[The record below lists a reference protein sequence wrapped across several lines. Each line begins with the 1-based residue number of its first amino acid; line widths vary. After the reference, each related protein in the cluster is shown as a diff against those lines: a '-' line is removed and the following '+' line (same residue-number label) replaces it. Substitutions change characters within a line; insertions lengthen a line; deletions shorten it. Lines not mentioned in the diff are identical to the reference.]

1 MVNRS
6 ASYYL
11 DIGVL
16 GEELVTEWLQSTEW
30 LILNRRWHCRW
41 GELDIIARQEARGVD
56 TSATL
61 RESEAVASLC
71 SKSML
76 RKRASR
82 QEARGNL
89 LPTLAFIEVKTR
101 SQGNWDVDGLLS
113 ITPQK
118 QAKIWRTAECFL
130 ATHPDLAD
138 YPCRFDV
145 ALVRCQ
151 RLPKSKHLKSSKMF
165 SKLFQ
170 VEQAGDILKYQLSLQ
185 EYIVSAFGY

>member
-1 MVNRS
+1 MANRS

-16 GEELVTEWLQSTEW
+16 GEELVVQWLQSTEW
-30 LILNRRWHCRW
+30 LVLNRRWHCRW
-41 GELDIIARQEARGVD
+41 GELDIIAIQKSEIRSQ
-56 TSATL
+56 
-61 RESEAVASLC
+61 ESEIST
-71 SKSML
+71 
-76 RKRASR
+76 
-82 QEARGNL
+82 
-89 LPTLAFIEVKTR
+89 PTPLLAFIEVKTR

-130 ATHPDLAD
+130 ATYPNLAD

-151 RLPKSKHLKSSKMF
+151 RLPKSKHPKSPEMF
-165 SKLFQ
+165 SKVFQ
-170 VEQAGDILKYQLSLQ
+170 VEQAGDILEYQLSLQ

>member
-1 MVNRS
+1 MANRS

-16 GEELVTEWLQSTEW
+16 GEELVAQWLQSREW

-41 GELDIIARQEARGVD
+41 GEIDLIAR
-56 TSATL
+56 
-61 RESEAVASLC
+61 
-71 SKSML
+71 
-76 RKRASR
+76 
-82 QEARGNL
+82 EARGNL

-118 QAKIWRTAECFL
+118 QAKIWRTAEYFL
-130 ATHPDLAD
+130 ANHPKLAN

-151 RLPKSKHLKSSKMF
+151 RLPKSKHLKSSEMF

-170 VEQAGDILKYQLSLQ
+170 VEQAGDILAYQLSLQ
-185 EYIVSAFGY
+185 DYIVSAFD

>member
-1 MVNRS
+1 MANRS

-16 GEELVTEWLQSTEW
+16 GEELVVQWLQSTEW

-41 GELDIIARQEARGVD
+41 GELDIIARQEEPVRCGGLPPSPEG
-56 TSATL
+56 TPIPP
-61 RESEAVASLC
+61 RC
-71 SKSML
+71 SNW
-76 RKRASR
+76 R
-82 QEARGNL
+82 ARGNL

-130 ATHPDLAD
+130 ATHPNLAN

-151 RLPKSKHLKSSKMF
+151 RLPKSKHAKSSQIF

-170 VEQAGDILKYQLSLQ
+170 VEQAGDIVEYQLSLQ